1 MRTDPINCSQAAARI
16 VAVAGAHGRVGDGE
30 SVVHMAAEEQWSL
43 HRWIAQ
49 STPSDHASRISGDSV
64 QEGPRPQREL
74 RIGTSP
80 QQTALQ

>member
-1 MRTDPINCSQAAARI
+1 MHPDAISCTQAAARI
-16 VAVAGAHGRVGDGE
+16 VAVAGPHGGAADGE
-30 SVVHMAAEEQWSL
+30 SVVHMAAEERRSL